1 MKSNRELKQQ
11 AKDLLRGNWGKAIG
25 LNIIPL
31 LLGVLANLVTPRGQE
46 AVQNASYV
54 RLVSPN
60 LLIILLSWAVL
71 AGVNYTLLDWV
82 RKPQRPLHPAADSM
96 RVLTSTTAFPIIVLA
111 LLSYLLTMIG
121 FILLIIPG
129 VIVSLMLAQTVYIYK
144 DLHADKPEAGLWQ
157 GITQSLSLSEHMMR
171 GHKWELFVLQLSFI
185 GWFILGGLSF
195 GIGLIWILP
204 YYNAT
209 MAAYYDTLEAK
220 SDVEVTL

>member
-1 MKSNRELKQQ
+1 MKTNRELKQQ
-11 AKDLLRGNWGKAIG
+11 AKDLLRGHWGKAVG

-46 AVQNASYV
+46 AIQNASYW

-60 LLIILLSWAVL
+60 LVIVMLSWAVV

-82 RKPQRPLHPAADSM
+82 RTPGRPLHPTTDST
-96 RVLTSTTAFPIIVLA
+96 RVLASTTVFPIIVLA
-111 LLSYLLTMIG
+111 LLSYLLTMLG
-121 FILLIIPG
+121 LILLIIPG

-144 DLHADKPEAGLWQ
+144 DLHTDKPQVSLWQ

-204 YYNAT
+204 YYNTT
-209 MAAYYDTLEAK
+209 MAAYYDALEEQ
-220 SDVEVTL
+220 SDVEVIL